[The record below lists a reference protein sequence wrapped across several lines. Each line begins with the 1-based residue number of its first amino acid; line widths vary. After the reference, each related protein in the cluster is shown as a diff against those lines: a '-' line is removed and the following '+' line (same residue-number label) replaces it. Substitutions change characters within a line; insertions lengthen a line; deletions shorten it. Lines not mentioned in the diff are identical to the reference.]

1 MMIYLTN
8 YSNGANR
15 ERRIMHKL
23 EKDNWVCFRMA
34 GSHTPIDIIA
44 MRYKLGCKEYMY
56 IQSKKTHYLNPKERE
71 EKKELED
78 ILKIEIVV
86 M

>member
-1 MMIYLTN
+1 MSN

-23 EKDNWVCFRMA
+23 EKEGWSCFRMA

-44 MRYKLGCKEYMY
+44 IRNVAGKKEMLF
-56 IQSKKTHYLNPKERE
+56 IQSKKTHYLTPQQQKQ
-71 EKKELED
+71 KKEMED
-78 ILKIEIVV
+78 KLGIAIEVW
-86 M
+86 